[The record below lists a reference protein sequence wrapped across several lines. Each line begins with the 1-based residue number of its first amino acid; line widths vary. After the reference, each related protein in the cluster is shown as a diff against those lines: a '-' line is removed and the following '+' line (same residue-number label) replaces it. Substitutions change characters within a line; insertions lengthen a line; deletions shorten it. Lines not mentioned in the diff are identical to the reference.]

1 MKNHNF
7 PPTPCFISEVIQDKA
22 IITVEGEYETV
33 AKLLNGT
40 VPFSVT
46 FSDLQLIFQGH
57 DIIQCHIT
65 RKWYKVEL

>member
-1 MKNHNF
+1 M
-7 PPTPCFISEVIQDKA
+7 IQDKA

-46 FSDLQLIFQGH
+46 FSDLLIFQGH

-65 RKWYKVEL
+65 RKWYKIEL